1 MQKSVIALAVVFLLG
16 SAWAQ
21 KSDTP
26 GSQAATKAVNP
37 PSVSAPT
44 QTYKGTLVDASC
56 AGNVTQQAPAA
67 KADSTAA
74 DRDDASKSG
83 KSTGEQSCAVSANT
97 KEFAMRTKEGRV
109 LRFDSVGNDRA
120 ADAIKNQKKWT
131 AAMAAGKTITVK
143 VGGIS
148 LDGDNLTVITLD

>member
-16 SAWAQ
+16 TAWAQ

-26 GSQAATKAVNP
+26 GSQAATKAINP
-37 PSVSAPT
+37 PSAPT
-44 QTYKGTLVDASC
+44 QSYKGTLVDASC
-56 AGNVTQQAPAA
+56 AGSVTQQAPAA

-83 KSTGEQSCAVSANT
+83 KSAGEQSCAVSANT
-97 KEFAMRTKEGRV
+97 KEFALRTKDGRV

-120 ADAIKNQKKWT
+120 ADAIKNQKKWS
-131 AAMAAGKTITVK
+131 AAVSAGKAITVK
-143 VGGIS
+143 VGGAS